1 MRAQDFINEAAPSD
15 PATPSDYQQML
26 NFVRASRLEG
36 VPPEQQIAVSLFKEL
51 QRQQTRNNE
60 LEKELGAAEQRIDM
74 SAQRTDMYGK
84 QLKSHQAQ
92 LDQERESNKQHQAAT
107 DELDQ
112 QYSDRAQASQKQ
124 IEDLAARLNTI
135 KSKPGIDQ
143 DSAAALE
150 KQIQELSQNGI
161 SAEKYKQLEQSIAA
175 VQGMGQVDHN
185 TMADLIAQVNDAKVK
200 ADELDKAKQ
209 SMGDELEKSNR
220 SAMDQLA
227 QIQQQLAHFREV
239 EQTVAALQP
248 MVTDILPDKLNRL
261 SNYVDQSS
269 AETAADIGELEQTI
283 DSINAA
289 MSARQNPQLANQMVS
304 KQPVAPA
311 APVAPAVA
319 ESQFF
324 KAIKWATNK

>member
-1 MRAQDFINEAAPSD
+1 MRAQDFLIEAAPSD

-60 LEKELGAAEQRIDM
+60 LEKELGAAEQRIDVA
-74 SAQRTDMYGK
+74 AQRTDMYGK

-92 LDQERESNKQHQAAT
+92 LDQEQETNKQQQAAT

-135 KSKPGIDQ
+135 KSMPGIDQ
-143 DSAAALE
+143 ESAAALE
-150 KQIQELSQNGI
+150 QQIQELSKNGI
-161 SAEKYKQLEQSIAA
+161 SAEKFSQLEQSIAA
-175 VQGMGQVDHN
+175 VQGMGQVDHD

-209 SMGDELEKSNR
+209 SLGNDLEKSNKT
-220 SAMDQLA
+220 AMDQLD
-227 QIQQQLAHFREV
+227 QIKQQLARFREV

-248 MVTDILPDKLNRL
+248 MVTDIIPDKLNQL
-261 SNYVDQSS
+261 STYVDKTS
-269 AETAADIGELEQTI
+269 AETGADIGELEQTI
-283 DSINAA
+283 DRLSTA

-304 KQPVAPA
+304 TQPA
-311 APVAPAVA
+311 AQPAVPAVA

-324 KAIKWATNK
+324 KAIKWATRK